1 MRAPPRR
8 ALLRA
13 AACAALAACVSAAEP
28 AETDSARRGWPLLG
42 ERPAFGLATDAA
54 QLREVR
60 EATAQGGRGLVTET
74 SLSADASPTDTH
86 ARESAVAE
94 SGEFARDVRSREPRV
109 RDAREDTLA
118 RILSLSEGLP
128 RDARDAVERAVAVAR
143 GASDL
148 QLILEDLAGAA
159 AHALR
164 DEAYWR
170 GEAGTAAAAND
181 GQSSSAYD
189 ASGSAAS
196 NATFDF
202 RARGSYRVVV
212 EKRTFY
218 WPPLGFDFAERVTPW
233 VTAVVYL
240 PEPKAGAI
248 PTNKP
253 FPAVAFAVGWNSW
266 VERYDLTM
274 RHLASHGFVVI
285 APTVADRRA
294 RPLFSFDLLSKHLL
308 ASLAWLVRESRRPS
322 SALFFGKIDVA
333 KLGLLGHS
341 SGAGAAVRAAVDA
354 KLRVAAS
361 SVPSTHDA
369 SRVFSASSFSSE
381 SGSSEDTDA
390 LHAFVST
397 GIRAVAGMG
406 AFLESSGLDHD
417 ALANLRGV
425 AMFQLAGRRDSH
437 VTPRAVADIAAAAV
451 HAAPRAV
458 AVLRY
463 GTHCFLDEA
472 SEYEYPDSQCAAAL
486 RGESRFFP
494 RDVQSTSSMSESTQ
508 WALSENGVGADRNDN
523 DASSLTQNSAS
534 VMSPSAQLEATRE
547 YLAAFFVAE
556 LKGSPSADGDLFF
569 VGDEDTAEETEAFLA
584 FERSCVSEARRKM
597 WGVEGDDGS
606 RRGAATHSSLA
617 RGGAGGWGAVDTVDD
632 ASIEYARA
640 SRSRSLSL
648 RASSPVERTGVES
661 FGEPPPVDVTLA
673 EDPRMSRVEV
683 LAWR

>member
-28 AETDSARRGWPLLG
+28 AETDSARRGWPLG

-74 SLSADASPTDTH
+74 SLSADAAPTDTH

-94 SGEFARDVRSREPRV
+94 SGDVARDVRSRQPRV

-196 NATFDF
+196 NAAFDF

-233 VTAVVYL
+233 VTVVVYL

-369 SRVFSASSFSSE
+369 SRAFGASSFSSE

-494 RDVQSTSSMSESTQ
+494 RDVQSTSSMSESTPFVQ
-508 WALSENGVGADRNDN
+508 SVSADRNDN

-534 VMSPSAQLEATRE
+534 VMSPAAQLEATRE

-556 LKGSPSADGDLFF
+556 LKG
-569 VGDEDTAEETEAFLA
+569 GDEDTAEETEAFLA

-597 WGVEGDDGS
+597 WGVEGDDGIG
-606 RRGAATHSSLA
+606 RGAATHSSLA
-617 RGGAGGWGAVDTVDD
+617 RGGAGGWGDVDSVDD
-632 ASIEYARA
+632 ASTEYARA

-648 RASSPVERTGVES
+648 RSASPVERTGVES
-661 FGEPPPVDVTLA
+661 FGDPPPVDVALA

>member
-28 AETDSARRGWPLLG
+28 AETDSARRGWPLG

-74 SLSADASPTDTH
+74 SLSADAAPTDTH
-86 ARESAVAE
+86 AHSSSAGAE
-94 SGEFARDVRSREPRV
+94 SGDVARDVRSREPRV

-181 GQSSSAYD
+181 ESTSSSAYD
-189 ASGSAAS
+189 ASAAS
-196 NATFDF
+196 ASSNAAFDF

-233 VTAVVYL
+233 VTVVVYL

-381 SGSSEDTDA
+381 TGSSEDTDA

-494 RDVQSTSSMSESTQ
+494 RDVQLTSSMSESTQ
-508 WALSENGVGADRNDN
+508 WALSENGVGADRN

-556 LKGSPSADGDLFF
+556 LKG
-569 VGDEDTAEETEAFLA
+569 GDEDTAEETEAFLA

-597 WGVEGDDGS
+597 WGVEGDDGI

-617 RGGAGGWGAVDTVDD
+617 RGGAGGWGDVDTIDD
-632 ASIEYARA
+632 ASTEYARA

-648 RASSPVERTGVES
+648 RSASPVERTGVES

>member
-13 AACAALAACVSAAEP
+13 AACAVLAACVSAAEP
-28 AETDSARRGWPLLG
+28 AETDSAWRGWTLG

-54 QLREVR
+54 KLREVR

-74 SLSADASPTDTH
+74 SLSADAASTDTH

-94 SGEFARDVRSREPRV
+94 SGDVARDVRSREPRV

-148 QLILEDLAGAA
+148 QLILDDLAGAA

-170 GEAGTAAAAND
+170 GEAGTAAAGND
-181 GQSSSAYD
+181 SSSSAYV
-189 ASGSAAS
+189 ASSVSA
-196 NATFDF
+196 FDF
-202 RARGSYRVVV
+202 RARGRYRVLV

-240 PEPKAGAI
+240 PEAEAGAI
-248 PTNKP
+248 LNPGP

-266 VERYDLTM
+266 VERYDETM

-308 ASLAWLVRESRRPS
+308 ASLAWLVRESRRRS

-369 SRVFSASSFSSE
+369 SHAFGSSSLSSE

-390 LHAFVST
+390 LHALVST
-397 GIRAVAGMG
+397 GIRAVAGVG

-472 SEYEYPDSQCAAAL
+472 SEYAYPDSQCAAAL

-494 RDVQSTSSMSESTQ
+494 RDVQSTNSVSESTQ
-508 WALSENGVGADRNDN
+508 WAVFENDVDADRNDN
-523 DASSLTQNSAS
+523 DASSLQPDKKSAS
-534 VMSPSAQLEATRE
+534 VMSPAAQLEATRE
-547 YLAAFFVAE
+547 YLVAFFVAE
-556 LKGSPSADGDLFF
+556 LRGFF
-569 VGDEDTAEETEAFLA
+569 KNFGDEDTEDESSFFA
-584 FERSCVSEARRKM
+584 FERACVSEARRKM
-597 WGVEGDDGS
+597 WGVQDDDGR

-617 RGGAGGWGAVDTVDD
+617 RGGAGGWGNVDTVDD
-632 ASIEYARA
+632 AFFSTEHAHA

-648 RASSPVERTGVES
+648 RAASPVERTGMES